1 MQVSNEVVMLK
12 KKVHISFHILVSV
25 HVDSNLVST
34 SKINTPVGSYFK
46 GADQFKLAQIV
57 VIS

>member
-1 MQVSNEVVMLK
+1 MVVMPK

-34 SKINTPVGSYFK
+34 SQINTPVGSYFK